1 MVWIGLDYAVFVG
14 ACAAAVGALSWW
26 LRRHPGRGRVPASAW
41 LLIGSVAAFGWSFT
55 EWAGREER
63 RRLES
68 MVQGFAPTFAMEMTR
83 LGHTDIR
90 LDTPPSDPTYLRLIE
105 AQIRWLAVNPRIA
118 DVYTFRRLDDGTIV
132 LVVDSET
139 DYDADGRYV
148 GERESRTAIGEV
160 YEESYPALER
170 AFAGVPCFD
179 DEIVED
185 RWGTWVSAFHPMYDE
200 EGGVEAVLGVDFP
213 AEEWIARIS
222 AARWRVIGYVAGLCG
237 VLLASAVMVT
247 RTRDELAERMR
258 MQSELV
264 RARDEAAA
272 AAEARG
278 AFLANMSHEIRTP
291 MTAILGYADLL
302 DDPSVDGAGR
312 AEAVR
317 VIRRNGRHLLA
328 VINDILDL
336 SKIEAGRLEVEPGDC
351 EPVRIVEEVCSLLRV
366 RAVEKGLDL
375 EWSMGGP
382 APRRIRTD
390 ARRLK
395 QTLLNLV
402 GNAVKFTERGSVR
415 VVVSMGGDAESGRV
429 VRFRVTDTGIGIAPD
444 KIASL
449 FEPFMQAD
457 ETMSRRFGGT
467 GLGLA
472 VSNRLVEMLGG
483 SIEVR
488 SEPGIG
494 SEFTLTLPVSDAEA
508 SDLISSPDELFVS
521 DALAE
526 RSTDADGLRLRAR
539 VLLAED
545 GEDNR
550 RLIVHHLT
558 RAGAEV
564 ETVANGRA
572 AVEHAVAAVN
582 EGRPFDAVLMDMQ
595 MPVMDGY
602 AASRE
607 LRRVGYGLPIIAL
620 TAHAMAE
627 DRARCLAAG
636 CDDYVSKPIDRAE
649 LLRTCARWADRQGRR
664 SAA

>member
-1 MVWIGLDYAVFVG
+1 MGWIEFDYAVFVV
-14 ACAAAVGALSWW
+14 ACAAAVGALSSW
-26 LRRHPGRGRVPASAW
+26 LRRHSGRGRVPASAW
-41 LLIGSVAAFGWSFT
+41 LLIGSVVAFGWSFT

-63 RRLES
+63 RRMES

-83 LGHTDIR
+83 LGHADVR
-90 LDTPPSDPTYLRLIE
+90 LDTPPNDPTYLRLIE

-139 DYDADGRYV
+139 DYDGDGRYV
-148 GERESRTAIGEV
+148 GERESRTPIGEV

-170 AFAGVPCFD
+170 AFAGIPCFD
-179 DEIVED
+179 DEIVQD

-200 EGGVEAVLGVDFP
+200 EGNVEAVLGVDFP
-213 AEEWIARIS
+213 ADEWLARIA

-237 VLLASAVMVT
+237 VLLAAAVVVT

-272 AAEARG
+272 AAAARG

-302 DDPSVDGAGR
+302 DDPSVDEAGR
-312 AEAVR
+312 VEAVR
-317 VIRRNGRHLLA
+317 VIRRNGRHLLS

-351 EPVRIVEEVCSLLRV
+351 VPVRIVEEVCSLLRV

-375 EWSMGGP
+375 EWSMGGQV
-382 APRRIRTD
+382 PRRIRTD

-415 VVVSMGGDAESGRV
+415 VVVAMGGDDESGRV
-429 VRFRVTDTGIGIAPD
+429 IRFRVADTGIGIAAD
-444 KIASL
+444 KIATL

-472 VSNRLVEMLGG
+472 VSHRLTEMLGG

-488 SEPGIG
+488 SEPGVG
-494 SEFTLTLPVSDAEA
+494 SEFTLMLPVTREEA
-508 SDLISSPDELFVS
+508 SDLISSPDELFEADV
-521 DALAE
+521 AE
-526 RSTDADGLRLRAR
+526 GEHAAMDGVRLRAR

-572 AVEHAVAAVN
+572 AVELAVAAVN
-582 EGRPFDAVLMDMQ
+582 EARPFDVVLMDMQ

-602 AASRE
+602 TASKE

-636 CDDYVSKPIDRAE
+636 CDDYVSKPIDRTE
-649 LLRTCARWADRQGRR
+649 LLRACARWAGRR
-664 SAA
+664 VRRAAA

>member
-1 MVWIGLDYAVFVG
+1 MVWIGLDYPVFVA
-14 ACAAAVGALSWW
+14 ACAAVIGALSWW

-41 LLIGSVAAFGWSFT
+41 ASVGVVLACGWPFT

-63 RRLES
+63 RYMEAL
-68 MVQGFAPTFAMEMTR
+68 VQGFAPTFAMEMSR
-83 LGHTDIR
+83 LGHADIR
-90 LDTPPSDPTYLRLIE
+90 LDTPPNDPTYLRLIE

-118 DVYTFRRLDDGTIV
+118 DIYTFRRLEDGTIV

-139 DYDADGRYV
+139 DYDRDGYYT

-160 YEESYPALER
+160 YDNSYPTLER

-179 DEIVED
+179 DKIVED

-200 EGGVEAVLGVDFP
+200 DGSVEAVLGVDFP
-213 AEEWIARIS
+213 ADEWLARI
-222 AARWRVIGYVAGLCG
+222 ATARLRVMGYIAGLCG
-237 VLLASAVMVT
+237 VLLTATVVVT
-247 RTRDELAERMR
+247 RTRDELAERTR
-258 MQSELV
+258 MQGELV

-272 AAEARG
+272 AAAARG

-291 MTAILGYADLL
+291 MTAILGYVDLL
-302 DDPSVDGAGR
+302 DDPGLDRAAR
-312 AEAVR
+312 AEAVH

-336 SKIEAGRLEVEPGDC
+336 SKIESGRLEVEPVDC

-382 APRRIRTD
+382 VPRRIRTD

-395 QTLLNLV
+395 QVLLNLV

-415 VVVSMGGDAESGRV
+415 VVVSMGGDEEAGRV
-429 VRFRVTDTGIGIAPD
+429 LRFRVVDTGIGIAPET
-444 KIASL
+444 IPAL

-472 VSNRLVEMLGG
+472 VSHRLTQMMGG
-483 SIEVR
+483 SIQVR
-488 SEPGIG
+488 SEPGAG
-494 SEFTLTLPVSDAEA
+494 SEFTLILPVSAEEA
-508 SDLISSPDELFVS
+508 SDLISSPKELVPS
-521 DALAE
+521 DTPCDTRVDTE
-526 RSTDADGLRLRAR
+526 GPRLTAR

-550 RLIVHHLT
+550 RLVVHHLT
-558 RAGAEV
+558 RAGAQV
-564 ETVANGRA
+564 ETVENGQA
-572 AVEHAVAAVN
+572 AVERALAAVA
-582 EGRPFDAVLMDMQ
+582 EGRPFDVVLMDMQ

-602 AASRE
+602 AASKE

-636 CDDYVSKPIDRAE
+636 CDEYLTKPIDRAE
-649 LLRTCARWADRQGRR
+649 LLRTCARWASRQGRR

>member
-1 MVWIGLDYAVFVG
+1 MVWMELDYAVFVV
-14 ACAAAVGALSWW
+14 ACVAGVGALSWW

-41 LLIGSVAAFGWSFT
+41 LLIGSVVAFGWSFT

-63 RRLES
+63 QRLES

-83 LGHTDIR
+83 LGHADIR
-90 LDTPPSDPTYLRLIE
+90 LDTPPDDPKYLRMIE
-105 AQIRWLAVNPRIA
+105 AQIRWLAVNPKIA

-139 DYDADGRYV
+139 DYDGDGRYV
-148 GERESRTAIGEV
+148 GEREARTAIGEV
-160 YEESYPALER
+160 YEESYTALER
-170 AFAGVPCFD
+170 AFSGIPCFD
-179 DEIVED
+179 DEIVKD

-200 EGGVEAVLGVDFP
+200 DGNVEAVLGVDFP
-213 AEEWIARIS
+213 AEEWLARIA
-222 AARWRVIGYVAGLCG
+222 AARWRVIGYVGGLCG
-237 VLLASAVMVT
+237 VLLAAAVVVT

-264 RARDEAAA
+264 RARDAAA
-272 AAEARG
+272 AAAAVRG

-302 DDPSVDGAGR
+302 DDPSVDDAGR

-317 VIRRNGRHLLA
+317 VIRRNGRHLLS

-351 EPVRIVEEVCSLLRV
+351 EPMRIVEEVCSLLRV

-375 EWSMGGP
+375 EWSMGGQ

-395 QTLLNLV
+395 QILLNLV

-415 VVVSMGGDAESGRV
+415 VVVAMGGDDESGRV
-429 VRFRVTDTGIGIAPD
+429 IRFRVTDTGIGIAGE
-444 KIASL
+444 KIATL

-467 GLGLA
+467 GLGLT
-472 VSNRLVEMLGG
+472 VSHRLVEMLGG

-488 SEPGIG
+488 SEQGVG
-494 SEFTLTLPVSDAEA
+494 SEFTLTLPVSAEEA
-508 SDLISSPDELFVS
+508 ADLISSPGELFETPEGEREEASVDRVS
-521 DALAE
+521 
-526 RSTDADGLRLRAR
+526 LRAR

-550 RLIVHHLT
+550 RLIVHHL
-558 RAGAEV
+558 RRVGAEV
-564 ETVANGRA
+564 ETVGNGRA
-572 AVEHAVAAVN
+572 AVEQAVAAVN
-582 EGRPFDAVLMDMQ
+582 EGRPFDVVLMDMQ

-602 AASRE
+602 AASKE

-636 CDDYVSKPIDRAE
+636 CDDYVSKPIDRVE
-649 LLRTCARWADRQGRR
+649 LLRTCARWAGRHGHR
-664 SAA
+664 AAA

>member
-1 MVWIGLDYAVFVG
+1 
-14 ACAAAVGALSWW
+14 
-26 LRRHPGRGRVPASAW
+26 
-41 LLIGSVAAFGWSFT
+41 
-55 EWAGREER
+55 
-63 RRLES
+63 
-68 MVQGFAPTFAMEMTR
+68 
-83 LGHTDIR
+83 
-90 LDTPPSDPTYLRLIE
+90 
-105 AQIRWLAVNPRIA
+105 
-118 DVYTFRRLDDGTIV
+118 
-132 LVVDSET
+132 
-139 DYDADGRYV
+139 
-148 GERESRTAIGEV
+148 
-160 YEESYPALER
+160 
-170 AFAGVPCFD
+170 
-179 DEIVED
+179 
-185 RWGTWVSAFHPMYDE
+185 
-200 EGGVEAVLGVDFP
+200 VDFP
-213 AEEWIARIS
+213 AEEWLARIG

-237 VLLASAVMVT
+237 VLLASAVIVT

-302 DDPSVDGAGR
+302 DDPSVDEAGR

-351 EPVRIVEEVCSLLRV
+351 EPVRIAEEVCSLLRV

-390 ARRLK
+390 ARRVK
-395 QTLLNLV
+395 QVLLNLV
-402 GNAVKFTERGSVR
+402 GNAVKFTERGSIR
-415 VVVSMGGDAESGRV
+415 VVVSMGGDAEAGRV

-472 VSNRLVEMLGG
+472 VSLRLVEMLGG

-488 SEPGIG
+488 SEPGVG

-508 SDLISSPDELFVS
+508 SDPISSPDELFSS
-521 DALAE
+521 DGSAE
-526 RSTDADGLRLRAR
+526 RPTDIDGLRLRAR

-550 RLIVHHLT
+550 RLIVHHLS
-558 RAGAEV
+558 RAGADV
-564 ETVANGRA
+564 ETVANGLA

-582 EGRPFDAVLMDMQ
+582 EGRPFGVVLMDMQ

-649 LLRTCARWADRQGRR
+649 LVRTCARWADRQGRR

>member
-1 MVWIGLDYAVFVG
+1 MGWIALDYAVFVV
-14 ACAAAVGALSWW
+14 ACTAAVGALSWW
-26 LRRHPGRGRVPASAW
+26 LRRHPGRGRVPVSAW
-41 LLIGSVAAFGWSFT
+41 LLIGSVVAFGWSFT

-63 RRLES
+63 QRMES
-68 MVQGFAPTFAMEMTR
+68 MVQGFAPTFALEMSR
-83 LGHTDIR
+83 LGHANVG
-90 LDTPPSDPTYLRLIE
+90 LDTPPNDRTYLRLIE
-105 AQIRWLAVNPRIA
+105 SQIRWLAVNPRIA
-118 DVYTFRRLDDGTIV
+118 DVYTFRRLDDGTVV

-139 DYDADGRYV
+139 DYDGDGRYV
-148 GERESRTAIGEV
+148 GEREARTAIGEV
-160 YEESYPALER
+160 YEQSYPALER
-170 AFAGVPCFD
+170 AFAGTPCFD
-179 DEIVED
+179 DEIVRD
-185 RWGTWVSAFHPMYDE
+185 RWGTWVSAFHPMYDD
-200 EGGVEAVLGVDFP
+200 EGNVEAVLGVDFP
-213 AEEWIARIS
+213 AEEWLASIA
-222 AARWRVIGYVAGLCG
+222 AARWRVIGYVAALCG
-237 VLLASAVMVT
+237 VLAAAAVIVT
-247 RTRDELAERMR
+247 RIRDELDQRLR

-272 AAEARG
+272 AAAARG

-291 MTAILGYADLL
+291 MTAILGYADLM
-302 DDPSVDGAGR
+302 DDPSIDQAGR
-312 AEAVR
+312 DEAVR

-395 QTLLNLV
+395 QVMLNLV

-429 VRFRVTDTGIGIAPD
+429 LRFRITDTGIGIGPD

-449 FEPFMQAD
+449 FQPFMQAD

-488 SEPGIG
+488 SEPGVG
-494 SEFTLTLPVSDAEA
+494 SEFTLALPVSEEEA
-508 SDLISSPDELFVS
+508 SDLISSPDELFEAQGS
-521 DALAE
+521 E
-526 RSTDADGLRLRAR
+526 RQDTSVDRVHLRAR

-550 RLIVHHLT
+550 RLILHHLT
-558 RAGAEV
+558 RAGADV
-564 ETVANGRA
+564 ETVSNGRA
-572 AVEHAVAAVN
+572 AVESAVAAVN
-582 EGRPFDAVLMDMQ
+582 DARPFDVILMDMQ

-607 LRRVGYGLPIIAL
+607 LRRVGYALPIVAL

-627 DRARCLAAG
+627 DRSRCLAAG

-649 LLRTCARWADRQGRR
+649 LLRTCARWAGRQGHR
-664 SAA
+664 AAA